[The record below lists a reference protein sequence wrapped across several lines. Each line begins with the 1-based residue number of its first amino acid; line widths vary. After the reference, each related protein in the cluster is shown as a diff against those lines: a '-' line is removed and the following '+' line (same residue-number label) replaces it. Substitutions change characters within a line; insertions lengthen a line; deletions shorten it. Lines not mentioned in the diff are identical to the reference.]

1 MILSVRL
8 AAGRRRFFCP
18 AAAGVVASGTMSP
31 MAADERLRRLAPL
44 VAAAVGAALAIGPRL
59 PQPEPAQIIAAALV
73 GVAAALVAHAIA
85 AARGAAGSVGGAAAG
100 CWVAAAACE
109 MTRAAAHVPTAAALA
124 AAAMVAAV
132 MGRAAA
138 RERALA
144 TPFVVVAPA
153 ACALAVLE
161 PRAWALVAAAAVV
174 IALRETAPERRYVA
188 IAPAL
193 AALTAGV
200 VTLLGAIGRAPGW
213 APASATVTPA
223 AWLELAVDG
232 MGPIA
237 IVLAVTGAVSLA
249 AERRARWLAAA
260 MVGGLAGFAPLA
272 AEPPTA
278 ALVGVALALGTTIAA
293 AAVRVGRPRHQIVA
307 AAAIG
312 ALMVTP
318 FAL

>member
-1 MILSVRL
+1 
-8 AAGRRRFFCP
+8 
-18 AAAGVVASGTMSP
+18 MSP

-44 VAAAVGAALAIGPRL
+44 VAAAVGAAFAIASRLAGPTVTHM
-59 PQPEPAQIIAAALV
+59 IAAALV
-73 GVAAALVAHAIA
+73 GLAAALVAHAIA
-85 AARGAAGSVGGAAAG
+85 AARGGVAGSVGGAAAG

-138 RERALA
+138 RERAIE

-161 PRAWALVAAAAVV
+161 PRAWALVGAAAVL
-174 IALRETAPERRYVA
+174 IALREHAPKRRYVA

-193 AALTAGV
+193 AALAAGI
-200 VTLLGAIGRAPGW
+200 VTLLTAVGRAPSW
-213 APASATVTPA
+213 APAGAMVTPA

-237 IVLAVTGAVSLA
+237 IVLAATGAVSLA
-249 AERRARWLAAA
+249 SDRRARWLAAA
-260 MVGGLAGFAPLA
+260 TAGGLAALAPLA

-278 ALVGVALALGTTIAA
+278 ALVAIALALGTMIAA
-293 AAVRVGRPRHQIVA
+293 AAARVGRPRHQIVA
-307 AAAIG
+307 AAAIA